1 MRNVANDVY
10 HDRAAHLAAL
20 SSSLTAPT
28 VSGVWTV
35 STATL
40 CWGQESIVGPVHVLA
55 TLAVTTP
62 MGTLAMRTMPPTRSS
77 ATASRATQV
86 NVFKNALWSFNLSA
100 S

>member
-1 MRNVANDVY
+1 MMFIMTE
-10 HDRAAHLAAL
+10 LL
-20 SSSLTAPT
+20 IFSSIIIITDCPT
-28 VSGVWTV
+28 VLGVWTV
-35 STATL
+35 SMATL

-62 MGTLAMRTMPPTRSS
+62 MGTPAMRTMPPTRSS